1 MNNKSVT
8 IYPEK
13 IWGHVDCTV
22 MGIHMVLD
30 VDVKPKRLR
39 VTFYEP
45 IEKTEERVLVE
56 YAPIIYTEDPCDDS
70 VPSYVGIESVKRITQ
85 DAAEKLLT
93 SEKIQ

>member
-1 MNNKSVT
+1 M
-8 IYPEK
+8 
-13 IWGHVDCTV
+13 WGHVDCIV

-56 YAPIIYTEDPCDDS
+56 YAPIIYTEEPCDDS
-70 VPSYVGIESVKRITQ
+70 LPSYVGIESVKRIVQET
-85 DAAEKLLT
+85 AEEMLALGKNM
-93 SEKIQ
+93 